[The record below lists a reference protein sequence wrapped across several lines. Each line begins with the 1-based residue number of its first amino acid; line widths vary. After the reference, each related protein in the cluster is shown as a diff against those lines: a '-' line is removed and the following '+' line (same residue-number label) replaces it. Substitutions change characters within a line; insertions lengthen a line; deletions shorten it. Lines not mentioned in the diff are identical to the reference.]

1 MQRYS
6 VQMRFKR
13 PHLNFNTLLWM
24 THGRRMV
31 LFSVWLA
38 CFFTYLK
45 PLWME
50 YLLKNNHI
58 ELNARRI
65 TFTHEAYMR
74 VLPKVLTM
82 VDIFLSLFF
91 VAVVRELKL
100 LFSISWARSL
110 GIWIC
115 FSLFIS
121 NHIATYNFLF
131 SRTDLCAMCIRRL
144 FSIHFFLNIR
154 S

>member
-1 MQRYS
+1 MDLWKMQRYS

-31 LFSVWLA
+31 LFSVRLA
-38 CFFTYLK
+38 CYSTYLK

-50 YLLKNNHI
+50 FLLKNNHI

-65 TFTHEAYMR
+65 THTHEAYMR
-74 VLPKVLTM
+74 VLQKVLTM

-100 LFSISWARSL
+100 LFSIHEQGVWEFESVSRFSFQIILQHTIFYSL
-110 GIWIC
+110 ELI
-115 FSLFIS
+115 
-121 NHIATYNFLF
+121 YVQ
-131 SRTDLCAMCIRRL
+131 CA
-144 FSIHFFLNIR
+144 
-154 S
+154 